1 MFGEEIELLQKQNIL
16 LERILEKL
24 DDLTTDSKK
33 YEQEKEKAKLEYEA
47 AMNVVRNCSLNLDT
61 LNEIAYCNL
70 NLDTLKEIA
79 DYVSDWAKD
88 E

>member
-33 YEQEKEKAKLEYEA
+33 YEQEKEKEKAKLEYEA

-61 LNEIAYCNL
+61 L
-70 NLDTLKEIA
+70 KEIA

-88 E
+88 

>member
-24 DDLTTDSKK
+24 DELTTDSKK
-33 YEQEKEKAKLEYEA
+33 YEQEKAKSEYEA